1 MPSQFEDWLAQDK
14 FCKLGY
20 IQLNDLVSEYVLCSV
35 YIFGMIFL
43 NVSGILVLKFAL
55 IVGVVTTQDIPS

>member
-14 FCKLGY
+14 FCKFGY

-35 YIFGMIFL
+35 YIFGMIFFICFRDFSSEICFKRM
-43 NVSGILVLKFAL
+43 NDS
-55 IVGVVTTQDIPS
+55 

>member
-20 IQLNDLVSEYVLCSV
+20 IQVNDLVSEYVLWSV
-35 YIFGMIFL
+35 NIFGMIFL
-43 NVSGILVLKFAL
+43 YVSGI
-55 IVGVVTTQDIPS
+55 

>member
-14 FCKLGY
+14 FCKFGY

-35 YIFGMIFL
+35 IIFGMIFL
-43 NVSGILVLKFAL
+43 YGSEILVLKFAL
-55 IVGVVTTQDIPS
+55 NV